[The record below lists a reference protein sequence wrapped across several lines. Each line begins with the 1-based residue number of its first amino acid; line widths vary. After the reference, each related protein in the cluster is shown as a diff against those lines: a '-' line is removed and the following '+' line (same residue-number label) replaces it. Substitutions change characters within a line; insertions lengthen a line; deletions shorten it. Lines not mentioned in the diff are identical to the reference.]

1 MCPLGRVRR
10 FSSAISS
17 VCLANHR
24 RSSSSSVLRSNQR
37 IRTTMH
43 AGRSTMSS
51 AIVFDLETT
60 GLGNCDIIS
69 IGAIAVD
76 SSSGEEIP
84 RGRYEGYIMPT
95 TAINPGATKVNGFTK
110 QGGSLHKNGIRVE
123 NAENPQEGLQKFVDF
138 LSRMA
143 GAGQIDL
150 VAHNAFGFDGPV
162 LRKNLNKFDV
172 QYGTS
177 IR

>member
-1 MCPLGRVRR
+1 
-10 FSSAISS
+10 
-17 VCLANHR
+17 
-24 RSSSSSVLRSNQR
+24 
-37 IRTTMH
+37 
-43 AGRSTMSS
+43 
-51 AIVFDLETT
+51 
-60 GLGNCDIIS
+60 
-69 IGAIAVD
+69 
-76 SSSGEEIP
+76 
-84 RGRYEGYIMPT
+84 MPT

-177 IR
+177 IRYVLDTLEVARKVQAGTGGAKLSNLMNQYLHEGAGDVQSHEALKDTEDLLAVTRAMAQRRGITFAELLEMSSKREFLSMGG